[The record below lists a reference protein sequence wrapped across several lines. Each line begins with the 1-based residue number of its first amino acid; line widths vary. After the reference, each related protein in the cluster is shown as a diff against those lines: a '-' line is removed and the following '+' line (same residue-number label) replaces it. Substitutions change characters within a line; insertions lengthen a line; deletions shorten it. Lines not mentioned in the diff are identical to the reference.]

1 MGIMKKKHDALYY
14 KKLEQPLFLLVFI
27 FKNVFKILMFCNTT
41 YKYTKFQ
48 KRQLPHDYPWH
59 FMTNLDIK
67 LIVFQS

>member
-41 YKYTKFQ
+41 YKYTKF
-48 KRQLPHDYPWH
+48 
-59 FMTNLDIK
+59 
-67 LIVFQS
+67 